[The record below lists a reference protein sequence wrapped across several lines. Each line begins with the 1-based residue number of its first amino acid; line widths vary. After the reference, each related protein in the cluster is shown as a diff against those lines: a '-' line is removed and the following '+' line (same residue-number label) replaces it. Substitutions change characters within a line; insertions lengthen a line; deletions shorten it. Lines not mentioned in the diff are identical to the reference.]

1 MAETKTA
8 SKKADRV
15 VPSGW
20 TRVES
25 KSRPGECYYLNKKTG
40 QKTWKYSEMMSS
52 ISSSKDG
59 KRKRDEKA
67 KSSSSKRSKS
77 DEKRSKVDDDATV
90 HVLHILV
97 KHSGSRRASS
107 WRQDSITRSKDVAIQ
122 RLQGL
127 RDQIVLA
134 GKQDDGAVREK
145 FEALAKVESDCNS
158 AKRGGD
164 LGPFGRGKMQPP
176 FEAAAFALAPAE
188 LSEMVETESG
198 VHILYRIK

>member
-1 MAETKTA
+1 MAETKTT
-8 SKKADRV
+8 SKKGDRV

-52 ISSSKDG
+52 SKDG

-67 KSSSSKRSKS
+67 NSSSSSKRPKS
-77 DEKRSKVDDDATV
+77 DEKQSKVDDESTV

-107 WRQDSITRSKDVAIQ
+107 WRQDTITRSKDVAIQ

-134 GKQDDGAVREK
+134 GKQHRDAIRDK